1 MPTWG
6 PSQRWRSNLLEPVL
20 LHAAGWVVRSPRR
33 KGPRVTG
40 TIDRSLLD
48 DLVWRGLIAHS
59 TDLGAL
65 RQALTSESVRFYVGF
80 DPTAPSLHMGNLVQL
95 VTARRLQNAGH
106 TPYVLVGGA
115 TGMIGDPKDTSER
128 TLNSVDTVKDWSE
141 RVRRQVEPF
150 VVFDG
155 SNAATI
161 VNNYDWTASLST
173 IDFLR
178 EIGKHF
184 PVNRMLQRDVV
195 SRRLES
201 GISYTEFSY
210 VLLQSM
216 DFLSLFRDHGV
227 TLQHGATDQ
236 WGNITAGVEL
246 IRRAAGAQVHAFVTP
261 LITKPDGTKYGKTEG
276 DALWLDAEMM
286 SPYAFHQW
294 WLNVDDS
301 QVGEFLRIFTF
312 LSRPEIETLERETK
326 DEPWK
331 RSGHKRLADEVT
343 AFVHGTQETEH
354 AKAAAAALFG
364 TGDLHGLSASTLSAA
379 LREAGASS
387 VPSLLPVVDL
397 LVESGL
403 VKSKGEARRTI
414 TEGGAYLNN
423 VRIDDPET

>member
-1 MPTWG
+1 M
-6 PSQRWRSNLLEPVL
+6 
-20 LHAAGWVVRSPRR
+20 
-33 KGPRVTG
+33 TG
-40 TIDRSLLD
+40 TIDPTLLD
-48 DLVWRGLIAHS
+48 ELEWRGLVAHS

-65 RQALTSESVRFYVGF
+65 REALTAGSVRFYVGF

-106 TPYVLVGGA
+106 TPYILVGGA
-115 TGMIGDPKDTSER
+115 TGMIGDPKETSER
-128 TLNSVDTVKDWSE
+128 VLNSLDTVKDWSE
-141 RVRRQVEPF
+141 RVRRQVAPF
-150 VVFDG
+150 VVFEG
-155 SNAATI
+155 ANAATL

-246 IRRAAGAQVHAFVTP
+246 IRRADGGHAHAFVTP
-261 LITKPDGTKYGKTEG
+261 LITKPDGTKYGKTEA
-276 DALWLDAEMM
+276 DAVWLDPEMM

-301 QVGEFLRIFTF
+301 QIGEMLRIFTF
-312 LSRPEIETLERETK
+312 LTHEEIEGLEAETQEK
-326 DEPWK
+326 PWL
-331 RSGHKRLADEVT
+331 RAGQKRLADEVT
-343 AFVHGTQETEH
+343 TFVHGAEETEH
-354 AKAAAAALFG
+354 AKQAAAALFG
-364 TGDLHGLSASTLSAA
+364 GGDLRSLSGATLAAA
-379 LREAGASS
+379 LREAGSAR
-387 VPSLLPVVDL
+387 VPALLPVVDL
-397 LVESGL
+397 LVETGL
-403 VKSKGEARRTI
+403 AKSRAEARRTI
-414 TEGGAYLNN
+414 AEGGAYLNN
-423 VRIDDPET
+423 VRVDDAEAQPQTSDLIDGSWLVLRRGKKQFAGVEVG